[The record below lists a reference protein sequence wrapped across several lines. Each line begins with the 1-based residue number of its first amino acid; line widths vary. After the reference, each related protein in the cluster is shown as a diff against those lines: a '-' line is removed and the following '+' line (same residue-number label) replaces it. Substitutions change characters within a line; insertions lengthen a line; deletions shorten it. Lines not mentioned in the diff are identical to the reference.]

1 MAEIEMVF
9 DSIRVSLM
17 NYQRV
22 VITKEKDGNRY
33 IPIWIGP
40 AEADAIAVKM
50 QNVSVPRP
58 LTHDFLYAIINGL
71 KATVRRAVISDLRD
85 DCFYAKVVLGVDD
98 EQIEIDCR
106 PSDALALALTAGAPI
121 FADDKKVLDKAG
133 VLLDEKDEAQGL
145 IAESKQKPSKLEQ
158 FSESAQDILII
169 AEKEAKRLNHSFIG
183 TGHLL
188 LALAKGTSSSANE
201 VLKNLG
207 IKLAKIPAEIETEI
221 DANLRIES
229 TETGLTPA
237 VKDTIELSI
246 AEAKRL
252 GAARVQ
258 PEHILLGLIRQ
269 SSGTAGTLLKGKKI
283 DVEKVYAELIRRYTQ
298 SWSGSIG
305 TS

>member
-22 VITKEKDGNRY
+22 VITKEKNGKRY

-50 QNVSVPRP
+50 QNVSLPRP

-71 KATVRRAVISDLRD
+71 KATVKRAVIISDLKN
-85 DCFYAKVVLGVDD
+85 DCYYAKVVLSVDD

-106 PSDALALALTAGAPI
+106 PSDALALALRAGVPI

-145 IAESKQKPSKLEQ
+145 VAESGQKPSKFEQ
-158 FSESAQDILII
+158 FSELAQDVLTLG
-169 AEKEAKRLNHSFIG
+169 EKEAKRLNHSFIG

-188 LALAKGTSSSANE
+188 LALVKGTPNYANE
-201 VLKNLG
+201 VLRNLG
-207 IKLAKIPAEIETEI
+207 IKLAKIPAEIEKEI

-229 TETGLTPA
+229 TETGLTPE
-237 VKDTIELSI
+237 VK
-246 AEAKRL
+246 K
-252 GAARVQ
+252 
-258 PEHILLGLIRQ
+258 Q
-269 SSGTAGTLLKGKKI
+269 SSYQLQRQNGWVLL
-283 DVEKVYAELIRRYTQ
+283 ESRRN
-298 SWSGSIG
+298 IFF
-305 TS
+305 